1 MYTFRFRG
9 SAKGVETRLELRDL
23 KELIQALH
31 QSDVAELCLEDLTN
45 GTKLTLRKAVAV
57 AALEARTAEATT
69 RGADVVQPAVA
80 EPSVAPAAAAPQPA
94 QAELDTASDPE
105 AFADDRHVIITAPM
119 VGVFY
124 RAPAPDAE
132 PYVRVG
138 DMVEPG
144 QPLCIIEA
152 MKLMNE
158 IESEVRGRIVKI
170 FVENAEPVE
179 YGQPLFAV
187 EKE

>member
-1 MYTFRFRG
+1 M
-9 SAKGVETRLELRDL
+9 ELREL

-31 QSDVAELCLEDLTN
+31 ESDVAELSLEDTTN

-57 AALEARTAEATT
+57 
-69 RGADVVQPAVA
+69 PAP
-80 EPSVAPAAAAPQPA
+80 EPRAWESGVSV
-94 QAELDTASDPE
+94 PE
-105 AFADDRHVIITAPM
+105 AATPTVPGSPIAAGGVAHETIPSAAEDASSSDAFNDDRHVVITAPM

-132 PYVRVG
+132 PYVKTG
-138 DMVEPG
+138 ESVEPG
-144 QPLCIIEA
+144 QALCIIEA

-170 FVENAEPVE
+170 FVDNAEPVE

>member
-1 MYTFRFRG
+1 M
-9 SAKGVETRLELRDL
+9 ELREL

-31 QSDVAELCLEDLTN
+31 ESDVAELCLEDLTN

-57 AALEARTAEATT
+57 TSMEARAGEAATPV
-69 RGADVVQPAVA
+69 ADVAQPSSIGTSTAV
-80 EPSVAPAAAAPQPA
+80 VGAAPETP
-94 QAELDTASDPE
+94 QAEIDNASTPE

-124 RAPAPDAE
+124 RAPAPDAD
-132 PYVRVG
+132 PYVRTG
-138 DMVEPG
+138 DIVEQG